1 MTAVEKLLKIALA
14 EDGYLEK
21 ATNSQLDDKT
31 ANAGYNNWNKYAR
44 DLDLMGIYNGKKNG
58 YHWCFTAGTMILTD
72 QGYKKIEDIQV
83 GDRVL
88 NAFGDRYNTITKA
101 FSHEAEVVDV
111 SVYGT
116 IPFSV
121 TKDHPFLSMKR
132 KSKYHR
138 NKGFTNYGF
147 NKIDDLSPMDVVALP
162 KTFSL
167 YENTLTDDEIWL
179 LGYYVGDGFHI
190 PARDSY
196 VICGNDKKFEKVL
209 AHSVDGRI
217 DKDYPSRTCK
227 QMTLR
232 KTGHEELFM
241 HLADCGIVALNKK
254 VPRIVL
260 YGSNRTK
267 SLFLEGYLDAD
278 GCYTETRGL
287 CFNTISKELMIGLMR
302 ILFDLGLKGSVLEVH
317 RPETGKIF
325 DTRINAE
332 REFHQQEII
341 YTCDINLNSN
351 PAHSLSIIEDEMT
364 FVPIRK
370 ISEDARLD
378 TVYTLTTDGDH
389 TYTANNLG
397 VHNCD
402 VFADWCYIT
411 AFGVEKGMAM
421 TYQPKGGLGAGCTYS
436 ARYYKNNGALFY
448 SNPQPGDQIFFTN
461 DGRKTYYHTGIFVK
475 EEGNKI
481 WTIEGN
487 TSSAP
492 GVVANGG
499 AVRYKSYNK
508 NYKYIGAYGR
518 PNWGLIKPEDIED
531 EGSDDEMTQAQFEA
545 MYRTMMAARQDNDAG
560 DWSKEAREWAVANGL
575 IGGTG
580 ATINGQPVY
589 AWPDYLTREQ
599 FAVVEKRYDEVFGQ
613 GKFAERFNTFRNE
626 VLRNN
631 TAGDWSKE
639 ARDWAVANG
648 LIAGNGSTI
657 NGEPNYM
664 WPDLLTREQLVQVLY
679 RFYQILLNELK

>member
-14 EDGYLEK
+14 ENGYLEK

-58 YHWCFTAGTMILTD
+58 YHWCFTAGTMIFTD

-101 FSHEAEVVDV
+101 FSHEAEVIDV

-132 KSKYHR
+132 MPTHCRYEE
-138 NKGFTNYGF
+138 FTNYGF
-147 NKIDDLSPMDVVALP
+147 SNIEDLSPMDVVAFP
-162 KTFSL
+162 KTFPL

-179 LGYYVGDGFHI
+179 LGYYVGNGYREDDNYI
-190 PARDSY
+190 IST
-196 VICGNDKKFEKVL
+196 NNEKFEKL
-209 AHSVDGRI
+209 LG
-217 DKDYPSRTCK
+217 YCTCEK
-227 QMTLR
+227 MILDR
-232 KTGHEELFM
+232 TGHEELFM
-241 HLADCGIVALNKK
+241 HLADCGTEASDKK

-260 YGSNRTK
+260 YGSDRTK
-267 SLFLEGYLDAD
+267 SIFLQGYLDAA
-278 GCYTETRGL
+278 GCCTET
-287 CFNTISKELMIGLMR
+287 CEVSFITASKELTIGLMR
-302 ILFDLGLKGSVLEVH
+302 ILYDLGLQGSIEEIYHPEKGS
-317 RPETGKIF
+317 
-325 DTRINAE
+325 
-332 REFHQQEII
+332 I
-341 YTCDINLNSN
+341 YICDIDMN
-351 PAHSLSIIEDEMT
+351 PLSFIEDRIT
-364 FVPIRK
+364 FVPIQM
-370 ISEDARLD
+370 ISEDVRLD
-378 TVYTLTTDGDH
+378 TVYTLSTDGDH

-402 VFADWCYIT
+402 VYVDWCFIT
-411 AFGVEKGMAM
+411 AFGAEKGMAM

-436 ARYYKNNGALFY
+436 ARYYANNGALFY
-448 SNPQPGDQIFFTN
+448 SNPEPGDQIFFTD

-475 EEGNKI
+475 AEGNKI

-560 DWSKEAREWAVANGL
+560 DWSKEGRDWAVANGL

-589 AWPDYLTREQ
+589 AWQDYLTREQ

-631 TAGDWSKE
+631 SAGTWSKE
-639 ARDWAVANG
+639 ARDWATNNG
-648 LIAGNGSTI
+648 LITGNGTTI
-657 NGEPNYM
+657 NNEPNYM
-664 WPDLLTREQLVQVLY
+664 WSDFMSREQFVQVLY
-679 RFYQILLNELK
+679 RFHELLLRELS